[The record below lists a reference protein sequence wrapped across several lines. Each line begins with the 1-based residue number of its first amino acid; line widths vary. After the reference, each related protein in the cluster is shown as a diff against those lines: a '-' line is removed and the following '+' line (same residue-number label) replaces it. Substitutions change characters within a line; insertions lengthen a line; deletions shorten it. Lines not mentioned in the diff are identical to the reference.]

1 VWRVKIRRNSSGSGK
16 RRFAGAS
23 FCWLG
28 PGEALVLDVVRTGR
42 ISLGSV
48 LLWLV
53 VALAALSPAAELRT
67 GVRAGADLVARL
79 VFLPARGWSAAML
92 LLDAAM
98 VVRAWYAAGRRER
111 ERRNR

>member
-1 VWRVKIRRNSSGSGK
+1 M
-16 RRFAGAS
+16 
-23 FCWLG
+23 
-28 PGEALVLDVVRTGR
+28 LDVLRTGR
-42 ISLGSV
+42 ISVGSV

-79 VFLPARGWSAAML
+79 VFLPARGWSAAMM

-98 VVRAWYAAGRRER
+98 VAHSWYAAGRS
-111 ERRNR
+111 RRGRRAR